1 MKARNKIQ
9 EATIQFA
16 FIIKKS
22 DLIMKVTR
30 IKKSVTLIIKVMTFI
45 IKN

>member
-1 MKARNKIQ
+1 MKASNKIQ

-22 DLIMKVTR
+22 DLIMKVTS
-30 IKKSVTLIIKVMTFI
+30 IKKIPDFDNQSHDFHY
-45 IKN
+45 